1 MSQKIEHKIKRYL
14 IRFLTFAYIIFMI
27 SFIGFHVYYS
37 DKVLPNVYVGDISV
51 GGMKFDEVENLL
63 KTELS
68 TQNTQFKLKIKTYE
82 SDITAEEIKFEFLP
96 VATAKKAFMIGRS
109 NGLKENIR
117 EKILSILNPI
127 TIVPEYT
134 HNESDLESL
143 IQLSKIEALD
153 EAREPSYYLEED
165 EVKMLDG
172 KRGETLDETYVKKEI
187 LKHLIYRINTD
198 IVAETKIVA
207 PTLSLNDLIK
217 VKFDVEQILKKKY
230 VLTFR
235 DSRWELD
242 KATTLKF
249 LKPVKKSADKVAVV
263 IDKSAVLDKLDEV
276 GEQINRNPRGQ
287 VLEVQ
292 DGKAVNFTAQ
302 EDGLRLVVKDSYDA
316 IEKGLFDGQGID
328 NEEKVIALAV
338 EVTTPPEV
346 SNDYKIEDILGIGTS
361 KFKGSDAGRLHN
373 VGHAAGK
380 VTGILVEPGGTFS
393 FVEAVGPIDRAH
405 GFTSAKVISG
415 GRTVLG
421 DGGGVCQVSTT
432 IFRAALN
439 AGLPIIERNAHSY
452 RVSYYE
458 QDSGPGMDATIYSP
472 SVDLKFKN
480 DTEGYILIVSE
491 FNKDAAT
498 LKFTIYGKSDG
509 RTVEL
514 TQPKILSQ
522 TKPPEAKYIDDSSL
536 PKGTKRAQEYPIWG
550 ASVSFDRVVKKA
562 DGSVLYDDTFKSNYR
577 AWGAVYLV
585 GTAE

>member
-1 MSQKIEHKIKRYL
+1 
-14 IRFLTFAYIIFMI
+14 MI

-37 DKVLPNVYVGDISV
+37 NKVLPNIYVGDINV
-51 GGMKFDEVENLL
+51 GGMEFNQVESLL

-68 TQNTQFKLKIKTYE
+68 TQDTQFKLKIKDHET
-82 SDITAEEIKFEFLP
+82 DIKAEDIKFEFLP
-96 VATAKKAFMIGRS
+96 VATAKKAFMVGRS
-109 NGLKENIR
+109 SGLRENIR

-134 HNESDLESL
+134 YNESDLDSI

-153 EAREPSYYLEED
+153 EAREPAYYLEED
-165 EVKMLDG
+165 EIKMAEG
-172 KRGETLDETYVKKEI
+172 RRGETFDETYVKKEI
-187 LKHLIYRINTD
+187 LKRFVYKLATD
-198 IVAETKIVA
+198 INPETKIVA
-207 PTLSLNDLIK
+207 PTLTLNDLIK

-235 DSRWELD
+235 DTKWELD
-242 KATTLKF
+242 KATALTF
-249 LKPVKKSADKVAVV
+249 LKPVKKSAEKVSIV
-263 IDKSAVLDKLDEV
+263 IDKSAVLDKLDEIS
-276 GEQINRNPRGQ
+276 EQINRNPKGQ
-287 VLEVQ
+287 ILEVE
-292 DGKAVNFTAQ
+292 DGKAVNFTSQ

-316 IEKGLFDGQGID
+316 IEKGIFDGQGID
-328 NEEKVIALAV
+328 NEEKLIELAV
-338 EVTTPPEV
+338 EVTTPPEA
-346 SNDYKIEDILGIGTS
+346 SNEYKIEDVLGVGTS
-361 KFKGSDAGRLHN
+361 LFKGSDSGRLHN
-373 VGHAAGK
+373 VGHAAEK
-380 VTGILVEPGGTFS
+380 VSGILVEPGGTFS

-432 IFRAALN
+432 VFRAALN
-439 AGLPIIERNAHSY
+439 AGLPIIERSAHSY

-491 FNKDAAT
+491 FNKDATT

-509 RTVEL
+509 RTVEV
-514 TQPKILSQ
+514 TKPKILSQ
-522 TKPPEAKYIDDSSL
+522 TKPPEAKYIEDSSL

-550 ASVSFDRVVKKA
+550 ASVSFDRTVKKA
-562 DGSVLYDDTFKSNYR
+562 DGSTLYQDTFKGKYR

>member
-82 SDITAEEIKFEFLP
+82 SDITAEDIKFEFLP

-134 HNESDLESL
+134 HNDSDLESL

-172 KRGETLDETYVKKEI
+172 KRGETFDEAYVKKEI

-242 KATTLKF
+242 KTTTLKF

-263 IDKSAVLDKLDEV
+263 IDKSAVLDKLNEI

-328 NEEKVIALAV
+328 NEEKLIALAV
-338 EVTTPPEV
+338 EVTTPPEA
-346 SNDYKIEDILGIGTS
+346 SNDYKIEDVLGIGTS
-361 KFKGSDAGRLHN
+361 QFKGSDAGRLHN

-432 IFRAALN
+432 VFRAALN
-439 AGLPIIERNAHSY
+439 AGLPIVERNAHSY

-536 PKGTKRAQEYPIWG
+536 PKGKKRAQEYPIWG